1 MDKKEIF
8 KHFSNILDEMIE
20 TEDFY
25 KIYFQSP
32 YSLEDDMEVSP
43 SITLRT
49 GISRACLVDSNF
61 DYVVKISF
69 NLQDECE
76 REIDIYRDAKDYG
89 VEKFFAQ
96 PTYLGSYCKNIIFYD
111 IADVERDH
119 EWYDLD
125 SFYQALEET
134 EQEYEVKDISIVL
147 ELYAYPRANTYF
159 YNHYSD
165 EAESYALESKSP
177 LKEYNLAIAASFIND
192 YGIDDYN
199 ELTNFLYEWGIAD
212 IHFGNTGELNH
223 HICIIDYA
231 GVGDY

>member
-8 KHFSNILDEMIE
+8 KHFSGILDEMIE
-20 TEDFY
+20 NEDFY

-43 SITLRT
+43 SVTLRT
-49 GISRACLVDSNF
+49 GISRACLVDSDF
-61 DYVVKISF
+61 DYVIKIGF
-69 NLQDECE
+69 EPQDECE
-76 REIDIYRDAKDYG
+76 REIDIYRDAKAYG

-96 PTYLGSYCKNIIFYD
+96 PIYIGTYYNNIVFYD
-111 IADVERDH
+111 VADVEQGR

-125 SFYQALEET
+125 SFYDALEEAKK
-134 EQEYEVKDISIVL
+134 ECRIKNISIIL
-147 ELYAYPRANTYF
+147 KLYAYPRANTYF
-159 YNHYSD
+159 CNHYSD
-165 EAESYALESKSP
+165 EAESYAFESTSP

-199 ELTNFLYEWGIAD
+199 ELTNFLYEWGIED
-212 IHFGNTGELNH
+212 IHFGNIGELNH

-231 GVGDY
+231 GIGDY